1 VSASVVSIAEW
12 RAARHG
18 SAVPAW
24 EPPHPRP
31 TLRLVTATDTPV
43 PFRLEV
49 FLRRARAIMDESTAE
64 PA

>member
-1 VSASVVSIAEW
+1 VSASVISIAEW
-12 RAARHG
+12 RATRRG
-18 SAVPAW
+18 SAAPAW

-31 TLRLVTATDTPV
+31 ALRLVTAADTPA